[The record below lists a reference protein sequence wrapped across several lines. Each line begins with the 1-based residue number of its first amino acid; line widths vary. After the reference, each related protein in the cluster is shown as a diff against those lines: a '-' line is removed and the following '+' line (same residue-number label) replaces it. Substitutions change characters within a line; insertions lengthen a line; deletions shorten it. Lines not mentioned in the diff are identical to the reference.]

1 MSVRGY
7 ASWTPKAEAVQWI
20 NATRR
25 VLDEYEEYWP
35 LTVRQIF
42 YRLTETHGYEKTESA
57 YNRLTQM
64 ISRARRAG
72 YLPWDAIRDGG
83 KGEYKESHYYA
94 SADDFN
100 DTVVRAAR
108 SMRLN
113 RQRDQDA
120 VIELWCEAGGM
131 VPIMRDIARPFSC
144 DVSAGGGYDSVTAK
158 HRLAERVRDRAAEG
172 LKTLILHV
180 GDFDASGENM
190 AEVLRD
196 DTMYMV
202 ASQVL
207 GAVRAYAQEA
217 EEERDNALWVDAPWE
232 WLEAE
237 ALDDGGEW
245 SPKAVRW
252 AIEFFNVERV
262 ALTGEQVI
270 ERNVQTAPPKPS
282 DSRTA
287 EFVRNNRWVAEALG
301 TPHITA
307 QLEALTPPELNEL
320 ISGAIRDRLDMD
332 AYHAVRAEEA
342 DIRRELLNKL
352 GVETEEG
359 DE

>member
-7 ASWTPKAEAVQWI
+7 ASWNPKPEAVEWI
-20 NATRR
+20 RATRE
-25 VLDEYEEYWP
+25 VLDAYEEYWP

-108 SMRLN
+108 TMRLD
-113 RQRDQDA
+113 RQRNQDA

-131 VPIMRDIARPFSC
+131 VPIMENIARPYSC

-158 HRLAERVRDRAAEG
+158 HRLAERVRDRAARG

-207 GAVRAYAQEA
+207 GAVAAWVR
-217 EEERDNALWVDAPWE
+217 EETPDNNLWGPLPE

-237 ALDDGGEW
+237 AEGGEGQW
-245 SPKAVRW
+245 STRAIRW
-252 AIEFFNVERV
+252 AIGFFDVQRV
-262 ALTGEQVI
+262 ALTGEQVV
-270 ERNVQTAPPKPS
+270 ERDVQTAPPKPS

-287 EFVRNNRWVAEALG
+287 EFIRNNRWVAEALG

-320 ISGAIRDRLDMD
+320 ISGAIEERLDMD

-342 DIRRELLNKL
+342 DIRRELLDKL
-352 GVETEEG
+352 GVEG
-359 DE
+359 DADASD